1 MCAHWSSLILWEE
14 WILDR
19 CPAYH
24 RANRERNSHSCS
36 HLHALLYRNSMQT
49 QFAVCE
55 YCGNKFEHV
64 QCFVVKMWML
74 CFTLWS
80 RVWWRVVVSYSIGE
94 TWKNCLEGATD
105 FKEVKLF
112 VYYLLFLSRN
122 VFLDVL
128 LFLVCLQLIP
138 EFYGT
143 DPSFL
148 ENRLSLDLG
157 RRQNGSLVG
166 DVVLPPWATGELPD
180 DRLAPVCLCNIRSHV
195 RK

>member
-1 MCAHWSSLILWEE
+1 MLTFTCTVVQEQHASRVCSLWLLWKQV
-14 WILDR
+14 WTR
-19 CPAYH
+19 
-24 RANRERNSHSCS
+24 
-36 HLHALLYRNSMQT
+36 T
-49 QFAVCE
+49 
-55 YCGNKFEHV
+55 
-64 QCFVVKMWML
+64 QCFLVKMWML
-74 CFTLWS
+74 YFTLWR

-112 VYYLLFLSRN
+112 VYYLVLMLFLSRN
-122 VFLDVL
+122 VFLDML

-166 DVVLPPWATGELPD
+166 DVVLPPWATGELPV
-180 DRLAPVCLCNIRSHV
+180 DRLSVCLCNIRSHV